1 MGQFTGLFNGLE
13 NAEAKAQPETIAAK
27 NEKRNPDKI
36 ANPSPAAPPART
48 RQTAGSKP
56 KAAKPNGNGN
66 TATTEAASPIRG
78 KRSHPDYTQ
87 APAFV
92 RKDTYKAV
100 KIALINDERGLD
112 YSDLVG
118 ELLTIWLKNKK

>member
-1 MGQFTGLFNGLE
+1 MGQFTGLFSGLE
-13 NAEAKAQPETIAAK
+13 KTETKPQTKANASKTEKRSADRKTAEATTALSAKELRVVKNKPEAK
-27 NEKRNPDKI
+27 K
-36 ANPSPAAPPART
+36 PS
-48 RQTAGSKP
+48 S
-56 KAAKPNGNGN
+56 NGNVIKMD
-66 TATTEAASPIRG
+66 APAPMRG

-112 YSDLVG
+112 YSDLIE
-118 ELLTIWLKNKK
+118 ELLIAWLKDKR